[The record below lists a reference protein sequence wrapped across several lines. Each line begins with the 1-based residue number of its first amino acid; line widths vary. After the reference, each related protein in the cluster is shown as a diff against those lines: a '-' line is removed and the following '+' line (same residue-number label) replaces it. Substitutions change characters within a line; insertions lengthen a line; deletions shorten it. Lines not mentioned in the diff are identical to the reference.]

1 MIIILIKLYANRQHS
16 QHKTG
21 CCRIR
26 KNRSSFFCFLRFFC
40 MFLLNDLSKSF
51 NRVVCNQ
58 LLFRLIQ
65 FRILFQHIRL
75 HLRIFFIIN
84 IISTLSQQS
93 AIVIAEKSLLFFY
106 RIHQHKHFFSAK
118 KFHMDPLHA
127 FCHFHLKRF
136 LRQEPPYNFLPC
148 KIVFCFLMKFLP
160 CKITELYMLCRNLPC
175 LCRQSSPDKQIACT

>member
-1 MIIILIKLYANRQHS
+1 
-16 QHKTG
+16 
-21 CCRIR
+21 
-26 KNRSSFFCFLRFFC
+26 

-106 RIHQHKHFFSAK
+106 RIHQHKRFFSAK

-148 KIVFCFLMKFLP
+148 KIMFYFLMKFLP